1 MTTPVSIPQKDPRAY
16 ERQAQI
22 EAQLEQYAYTW
33 HRPEGVAS
41 TVEVPKS
48 ERFGAHAVI
57 RFAGVKLALGGHNV
71 ATEGERHIDG
81 ARERRGTPGVCA
93 SYFAERERT
102 AFLEKYL
109 EDAALHDPLHA
120 WQRVG
125 GSNPLTIR
133 RARTLPDDFPVTPE
147 HFARAV
153 GDGDTLDAAR
163 ADGRLYLGDWTEL
176 EGTPTGAA
184 HGEAKH
190 LYGPWALYV
199 QSRGGELLPVAIQ
212 CRPKP
217 GAHAPIYTPADGA
230 AWEMAKL
237 VVQCADTHLQTL
249 HFHLGRCHF
258 LMEAFT
264 LATMRCLPDRHPVK
278 AILRPSMQYTLAINT
293 SVRDELM
300 VPGGDMAKLLA
311 PTFHQCVEL
320 VRRSVKTFDLRA
332 SLPPADVALRDV
344 GDLTPYPWRDD
355 ALDVWRALR
364 AFVGDYLGLYYDR
377 DEDVR
382 EDAELAA
389 WTEDMRSPWGGR
401 IDAPAPTDRAA
412 LADLVAYILYV
423 AGPQHS
429 VINYAQF
436 DNMAFA
442 PNMPTALYGPPP
454 APATGEGV
462 DALHRLYM
470 PEAAARLQYGFFYEQ
485 SQLQENTLG
494 RYADDAFDDP
504 RVAPVVGAFQRDL
517 AEVEA
522 RVVERNR
529 HRLVP
534 FTCLLPS
541 AIRASIHS

>member
-1 MTTPVSIPQKDPRAY
+1 MIPPVCIPQKDPRAH
-16 ERQAQI
+16 ERQALV
-22 EAQLEQYAYTW
+22 EAQREQYAYTW

-41 TVEVPKS
+41 AVEVPKLD
-48 ERFGAHAVI
+48 RFGAQTVI
-57 RFAGVKLALGGHNV
+57 RFAGVKVALSAHDV
-71 ATEGERHIDG
+71 VTAGERQVDG
-81 ARERRGTPGVCA
+81 VRERRGTPEVCA
-93 SYFAERERT
+93 SYFAARKRT

-109 EDAALHDPLHA
+109 EDPSLHDRLHA
-120 WQRVG
+120 WQRVA

-133 RARTLPDDFPVTPE
+133 RARALPDDFPVTQD

-163 ADGRLYLGDWTEL
+163 ADGRLYLGDWTAL
-176 EGTPTGAA
+176 EGTPTAAA
-184 HGEAKH
+184 HGELKH

-217 GAHAPIYTPADGA
+217 GADAPIYTPADGA

-237 VVQCADTHLQTL
+237 VVQCADTHVQAL
-249 HFHLGRCHF
+249 HFHVGRCHF

-264 LATMRCLPDRHPVK
+264 LATMRRLPDRHPVK
-278 AILRPSMQYTLAINT
+278 ALLRPSMQYTLAINAA
-293 SVRDELM
+293 VRDELM
-300 VPGGDMAKLLA
+300 VPGGNMDSLLA
-311 PTFHQCVEL
+311 PTYPQCVEL
-320 VRRSVKTFDLRA
+320 VRRSVTSFDLKT

-364 AFVGDYLGLYYDR
+364 SFVGDYLGLYYDR

-382 EDAELAA
+382 DDPELAA

-401 IDAPAPTDRAA
+401 LDVPAPTDRAG
-412 LADLVAYILYV
+412 LADLVAYVLYV

-454 APATGEGV
+454 SPATGEDV
-462 DALHRLYM
+462 DALHRLYL

-485 SQLQENTLG
+485 SQLHENTLG
-494 RYADDAFDDP
+494 RYAADAFDDP

-522 RVVERNR
+522 RIVERNR